1 MSHLSLSLC
10 KLMSTLEKLQKTK
23 SLSELAGLLGYK
35 PKALSYILYKLPS
48 ENKYIEFTI
57 PKKNGGK
64 RRIKAP
70 TDQLKHLQRRLAG
83 ILNKCFEETCIRS
96 KHKRSLSH
104 GFRKD
109 HSIISNANQHKNKRH
124 VFNVDLQDFFPSIN
138 FGRIR
143 GFLIKN
149 AHFNLDPKVATVIA
163 QIACYENE
171 LPQGSPCSPIISN
184 LIGHLLDIRMVNLA
198 KKAKCTYSRYAD
210 DLTFSTNRKEFPEK
224 IAIKK
229 NEHDNEWISG
239 KALKKEIEKVGFTIN
254 EKKTSLQYKTARQIT
269 TGLVVNKKVNIKKE
283 YYKQARSMCHALFQ
297 SDEFYLGSKHTSA
310 SAISENAQT
319 TETSSLDSTEMPLDE
334 SQPQENGT
342 ASINQ
347 LEGILNFIYHVK
359 KRHDHRKYGDK
370 LYRPT
375 AIAKLYRELLFY
387 KHFFS
392 LNRPLII
399 CEGKTD
405 IIYLKCSL
413 KQLEKEYG
421 ELVQKMDDGFI
432 FKIGFLNQSKNLKDV
447 FQISGGTS
455 GLASLMKIYK
465 EYMKPFKGQGMK
477 YPVIMLID
485 NDSGSEAI
493 KKVWKEHDSTKPFS
507 HFAANLYVANVPSI
521 SDHEET
527 AIEDLFDKKILE
539 TKIDGKTFSRKVK
552 IDTNTEYGK
561 YVFAEK
567 VVKANQNAINFD
579 GFKKILDRFKQVIE
593 DYNQKNA
600 EQIN

>member
-1 MSHLSLSLC
+1 M
-10 KLMSTLEKLQKTK
+10 LQKTK
-23 SLSELAGLLGYK
+23 SLSEIAILLGYK

-48 ENKYIEFTI
+48 ENKYVEFTI

-70 TDQLKHLQRRLAG
+70 TDQLKQLQRRLAS
-83 ILNKCFEETCIRS
+83 ILNKCFEETCRRS

-109 HSIISNANQHKNKRH
+109 HSIISNANKHKNKRH

-138 FGRIR
+138 FGRVR

-163 QIACYENE
+163 QIACHDNE

-184 LIGHLLDIRMVNLA
+184 LIGHLLDVRMVNLA
-198 KKAKCTYSRYAD
+198 KKTKCTYSRYAD

-224 IAIKK
+224 IAIKI
-229 NEHDNEWISG
+229 NGNDNEWISG
-239 KALKKEIEKVGFTIN
+239 KALKKEIKKVGFTIN

-297 SDEFYLGSKHTSA
+297 YDEFYLGSKHTSA
-310 SAISENAQT
+310 STISENAQT
-319 TETSSLDSTEMPLDE
+319 TETSSPDSTEMPLEE
-334 SQPQENGT
+334 SQLEKKIKG
-342 ASINQ
+342 SINQ

-359 KRHDHRKYGDK
+359 KRHDARSTGAKKYH
-370 LYRPT
+370 PT

-405 IIYLKCSL
+405 IIYLKCAL

-421 ELVQKMDDGFI
+421 ELVQKMDDYFV
-432 FKIGFLNQSKNLKDV
+432 FKIGFLNMSQNLRNV
-447 FQISGGTS
+447 FQISGGTPA
-455 GLASLMKIYK
+455 LTSLMDIYE
-465 EYMKPFKGQGMK
+465 EYMNIFKGQGK
-477 YPVIMLID
+477 KHPVIIMID
-485 NDSGSEAI
+485 NDSGSKEI
-493 KKVWKEHDSTKPFS
+493 MKKLKDEDLTKPFYY
-507 HFAANLYVANVPSI
+507 FVENIYVAPVPSI
-521 SDHEET
+521 SGHKET
-527 AIEDLFDKKILE
+527 MIEDLFDKKTLE
-539 TKIDGKTFSRKVK
+539 TKIDGKTFNRKK
-552 IDTNTEYGK
+552 INTKTEYGK
-561 YVFAEK
+561 FVFAEK
-567 VVKANQNAINFD
+567 VVKANQNAVNFD
-579 GFKKILDRFKQVIE
+579 GFKGILDRFKRVIE